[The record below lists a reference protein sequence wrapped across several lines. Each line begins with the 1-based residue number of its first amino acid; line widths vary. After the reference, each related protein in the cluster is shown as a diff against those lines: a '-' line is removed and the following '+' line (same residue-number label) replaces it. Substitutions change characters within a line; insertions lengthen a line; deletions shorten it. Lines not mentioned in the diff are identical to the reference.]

1 MRTFDL
7 LDKASPTGNGDKG
20 YPTIREP
27 ESTRETTGCLSSFFG
42 YVSLVVGAVL
52 FNFIGYFIVLVI
64 LTLCGVFS
72 FGEAVFLLLVGIVLA
87 FLFWPLVASFAL
99 LNFLD

>member
-1 MRTFDL
+1 
-7 LDKASPTGNGDKG
+7 
-20 YPTIREP
+20 
-27 ESTRETTGCLSSFFG
+27 
-42 YVSLVVGAVL
+42 L

>member
-1 MRTFDL
+1 M
-7 LDKASPTGNGDKG
+7 
-20 YPTIREP
+20 
-27 ESTRETTGCLSSFFG
+27 
-42 YVSLVVGAVL
+42 

-87 FLFWPLVASFAL
+87 FLFWPLVDVYKRQGWWLALNAGVVVVILTLLMLPASIISQVKPVEAIRY
-99 LNFLD
+99 DS